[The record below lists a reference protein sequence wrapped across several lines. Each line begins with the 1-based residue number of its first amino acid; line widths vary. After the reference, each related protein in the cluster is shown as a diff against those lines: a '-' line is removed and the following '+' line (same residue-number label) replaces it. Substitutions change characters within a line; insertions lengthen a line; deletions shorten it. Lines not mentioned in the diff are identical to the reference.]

1 MFPEAF
7 RKYGRILEDDKLLV
21 LTGNLDKDEESSRLV
36 AVKARAVDDLLGG
49 LGRVL
54 LVQVAAPPAD
64 RTTLDNLLTIF
75 QKYPGQTRVRLQ
87 VQLRTQVPP
96 VKIDAAIGAA
106 GVQPSDR
113 LIESIEAVCGK
124 GAVSWL

>member
-1 MFPEAF
+1 M
-7 RKYGRILEDDKLLV
+7 EDDKLLIV
-21 LTGNLDKDEESSRLV
+21 TGKLDKDEESSRLV
-36 AVKARAVDDLLGG
+36 AVKVRAVDDLLGG

-64 RTTLDNLLTIF
+64 RTMLDNLLTIF

-87 VQLRTQVPP
+87 VELRTQMPP
-96 VKIDAAIGAA
+96 VKIGASIGAA
-106 GVQPSDR
+106 RVQPSDR
-113 LIESIEAVCGK
+113 LIESIETVCGK